1 MNKTIWLGRLTKAP
15 DVRYTTNQKVVAQ
28 FDIAVNRDFKN
39 ANGEYEAD
47 FFHVVMWGKLAE
59 LAGNSLD
66 KGHRVLVEGRL
77 QNRSYEAKD
86 GTKRY
91 ITELIADKME
101 FIERKA
107 TTNAGKA
114 PHTMAD
120 MGTDVTKDMP
130 FDDIND
136 IPF

>member
-39 ANGEYEAD
+39 AQGEYEAD

-101 FIERKA
+101 FIERKSES
-107 TTNAGKA
+107 NAGKA
-114 PHTMAD
+114 PRSMAD
-120 MGTDVTKDMP
+120 MGTDVTKEMP